1 MATVPGPRWIGL
13 PTAALAVVAGA
24 AVPSHLGSLT
34 GAGPWPWLLLL
45 LIAALARRRPAA
57 RWLVGAL
64 ALGAAA
70 AAVRPPPAPATGQVA
85 VRIDQPVWVD
95 GAVQLGPGRWSAPV
109 RDGAGRRW
117 WLVSPAPIAPG
128 DHLQVRGRLIAPGP
142 VRNPG
147 GVDGV
152 ALARQRGVEATL
164 AASEVERLGTSP
176 AWPWRWADQQRARW
190 SARIAAV
197 DPGRA
202 GAIVRGAVVGD
213 RSAIPPATDRA
224 WRAAGI
230 YHVLSVSGLH
240 LAVVALLAFALQR
253 RALAALG
260 WPRRWP
266 AARVAAAPTLALA
279 TAYTLITG
287 AELATVRAL
296 LVVATLVLAEALG
309 RKVRLVDALAAACVL
324 VVVTTPAAVAAPA
337 FQLSFVAAAV
347 LVSLPGAPACPPSPG
362 WRGWLSRRGRWLGR
376 ALWASWWVGSATAI
390 ITAFHFGELSWGGLV
405 GNVALTPIFELGVI
419 PLALLALVLAPLAPA
434 LAGFGLALAC
444 DLAGL
449 VDAAAG
455 ALAGATPLL
464 VVPRLGPLVVVSA
477 ATAWVAGFALSTGR
491 VRARHG
497 GPVVLAACLVL
508 GLVLAR
514 ERAGAGLTVTFLDVG
529 QGDAAVVEL
538 PTGEVWLIDAGGRP
552 GPGNLASQTGP
563 GRVVAAAL
571 AARGHD
577 HVDLAIVSHPHPDH
591 YLGLLAVA
599 ERTPIHELW
608 VAASAEPAPPCAGP
622 TCWSTVLDRL
632 RAAGTVVRTPP
643 LGLARVGAGVGLTV
657 LAPTYH
663 PTPPALVAAADPVR
677 SVNDNSLVVMVSYR
691 GRRVLFLGDVEEEG
705 ELALVDQLG
714 PVEVVKVAHHGS
726 ATSSSPAL
734 VAAVAARWAVVS
746 VGAGNRFGLPRAGVL
761 ARWRQA
767 GATVVRT
774 DEAGAVG
781 VTIDGAGAITVTQ
794 PAGP

>member
-24 AVPSHLGSLT
+24 AAPSHLGSLT

-347 LVSLPGAPACPPSPG
+347 LVSLAWCA
-362 WRGWLSRRGRWLGR
+362 
-376 ALWASWWVGSATAI
+376 
-390 ITAFHFGELSWGGLV
+390 
-405 GNVALTPIFELGVI
+405 GV
-419 PLALLALVLAPLAPA
+419 P
-434 LAGFGLALAC
+434 
-444 DLAGL
+444 
-449 VDAAAG
+449 
-455 ALAGATPLL
+455 
-464 VVPRLGPLVVVSA
+464 
-477 ATAWVAGFALSTGR
+477 
-491 VRARHG
+491 
-497 GPVVLAACLVL
+497 
-508 GLVLAR
+508 
-514 ERAGAGLTVTFLDVG
+514 
-529 QGDAAVVEL
+529 
-538 PTGEVWLIDAGGRP
+538 
-552 GPGNLASQTGP
+552 
-563 GRVVAAAL
+563 
-571 AARGHD
+571 
-577 HVDLAIVSHPHPDH
+577 
-591 YLGLLAVA
+591 AVA
-599 ERTPIHELW
+599 
-608 VAASAEPAPPCAGP
+608 
-622 TCWSTVLDRL
+622 
-632 RAAGTVVRTPP
+632 
-643 LGLARVGAGVGLTV
+643 GLARVVV
-657 LAPTYH
+657 
-663 PTPPALVAAADPVR
+663 PA
-677 SVNDNSLVVMVSYR
+677 
-691 GRRVLFLGDVEEEG
+691 
-705 ELALVDQLG
+705 
-714 PVEVVKVAHHGS
+714 
-726 ATSSSPAL
+726 
-734 VAAVAARWAVVS
+734 
-746 VGAGNRFGLPRAGVL
+746 RAL
-761 ARWRQA
+761 AR
-767 GATVVRT
+767 
-774 DEAGAVG
+774 AGAVG
-781 VTIDGAGAITVTQ
+781 VVVGRLGHGDHHRLPLRRAVVGRPRRQRRAHPDLRARRDPARPAGPGAGAAGAGAGRVR
-794 PAGP
+794 PGAGMRPGRARRRGRRRAGRRDPAAGGAAPGAAGGGVRGDGVGGRVRAVHRARARAPRRPGRPRCRPGAGPGAGERARRRRPDRDVPRRRPGRRGRGRAADRRGVADRRRRAAGAGQPGQPDRAGAGGGGGAGGARPRSRRPGHRQSSAS